1 LKKLT
6 FLLMALLIA
15 GMMTCAAAPAPT
27 GLLDSTPDEAVLA
40 SYDDWYAANAKPND
54 PKIIG
59 KTIFSS
65 PRSVVM
71 LREAGKG
78 TVAGS
83 HFHATADEIVVVLG
97 GSGEIFVN
105 GVWTPVKAGDVHV
118 NPRGVIH
125 ATRVTGDQ
133 DLKFISVFTPSLPA
147 GGDANFTKEG
157 EKVAIPVGLVDS
169 NPKTAVLV
177 NYDKWY
183 AANAKPDEAKIT
195 GQTIFNSPRA
205 IVIVREGGKNLAINH
220 HFHAATDEIVIVLGG
235 YGEML
240 LNGTW
245 TPVKGGDV
253 HVCPRGIV
261 HSTRVFGDDDIRFIS
276 IFTPTLPPGGDTN
289 FIQ

>member
-1 LKKLT
+1 MKKLT